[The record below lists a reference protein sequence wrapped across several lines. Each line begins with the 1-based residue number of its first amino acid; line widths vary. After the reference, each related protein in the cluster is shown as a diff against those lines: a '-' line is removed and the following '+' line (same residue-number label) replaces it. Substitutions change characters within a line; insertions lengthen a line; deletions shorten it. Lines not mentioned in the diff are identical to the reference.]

1 MLYIKGRYRNK
12 TLLKW
17 GTDKNVN
24 ANSKSSGN
32 KIMILCAFIHLIVQQ
47 VFVTGTV
54 VNVGDIPG
62 PKNK

>member
-1 MLYIKGRYRNK
+1 
-12 TLLKW
+12 
-17 GTDKNVN
+17 
-24 ANSKSSGN
+24 
-32 KIMILCAFIHLIVQQ
+32 MILCAFIHLIVQQ